1 MATFQDTSTRRGTA
15 PQVVGQSIGKQ
26 AGQYTQKTTIRDASA
41 TSSVA
46 EKLDVHKQTKLTNRQ
61 TKLKNRQT
69 KLTRVA
75 TIMVVKQMEKVNQV
89 IKITEMKLLTFQTSV
104 TQP

>member
-26 AGQYTQKTTIRDASA
+26 DGQYTQKTTIRDASA
-41 TSSVA
+41 TSSVG
-46 EKLDVHKQTKLTNRQ
+46 EKLDVH
-61 TKLKNRQT
+61 RQT

-75 TIMVVKQMEKVNQV
+75 VIMVVKQMEKANQA
-89 IKITEMKLLTFQTSV
+89 IKIMEMKPLAFQPSV
-104 TQP
+104 TLP